1 MFSFD
6 TTLRV
11 RYAETDQMAV
21 VYHGNY
27 FEYFEYARTE
37 SIRQLG
43 ATYNELEKSGTS
55 MPIREVQAR
64 YLKPA
69 RYDEMITIRTIL
81 KELPRAHKIEFHH
94 EVYNEKNEL
103 LVTGRVVLVFIDM
116 KSQKLTTIPDYLLKK
131 IEPFFS

>member
-1 MFSFD
+1 MFSND
-6 TTLRV
+6 TKLRV
-11 RYAETDQMAV
+11 RYSETDQMAV
-21 VYHGNY
+21 VYHSNY

-55 MPIREVQAR
+55 MPIREVHAK

-69 RYDEMITIRTIL
+69 RYDEMISIRTIL

-103 LVTGRVVLVFIDM
+103 LATGRVVLVFIDM
-116 KSQKLTTIPDYLLKK
+116 KSQKLTTIPEYLLCKL
-131 IEPFFS
+131 EPFFN